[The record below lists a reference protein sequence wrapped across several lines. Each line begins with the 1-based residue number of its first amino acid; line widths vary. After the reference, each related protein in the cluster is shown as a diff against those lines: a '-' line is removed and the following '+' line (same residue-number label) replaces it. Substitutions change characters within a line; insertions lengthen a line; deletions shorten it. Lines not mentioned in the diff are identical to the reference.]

1 VTRDCTPVQT
11 VSIDGPTTALS
22 GTAITLYASY
32 TPADATGAALTWDN
46 GTVGSSAQYV
56 WSEVGVHTVVVTAT
70 GACGAPVT
78 ATYAVTVT
86 SMCTPVQAVNVDG
99 PTSALI
105 GTAITLYASYL
116 PMDATGATLLWD
128 NGTVGEQAEYVWSEV
143 GIHTVVVT
151 ATGACGAP
159 VTATYT
165 VTVTSMCMPVQAVNV
180 DGPTSALIG
189 TPVTL
194 YASYTPA
201 DATGAMLL
209 WDNGT
214 VGEQAE
220 YVWSE
225 VGVHTVAVVA
235 GGACGLPII
244 ATHVV
249 TVTSIC
255 TPIQS
260 VNIDGP
266 TSALSGTTVTL
277 YASYLPVDA
286 TGVVLEWD
294 NGTLGESAAYRW
306 SDEGVYT
313 VAITATGACGAPVST
328 RHTVTVMAAA
338 LNRIYLPLVLRN
350 TSS

>member
-1 VTRDCTPVQT
+1 
-11 VSIDGPTTALS
+11 
-22 GTAITLYASY
+22 
-32 TPADATGAALTWDN
+32 
-46 GTVGSSAQYV
+46 
-56 WSEVGVHTVVVTAT
+56 
-70 GACGAPVT
+70 
-78 ATYAVTVT
+78 
-86 SMCTPVQAVNVDG
+86 
-99 PTSALI
+99 
-105 GTAITLYASYL
+105 
-116 PMDATGATLLWD
+116 
-128 NGTVGEQAEYVWSEV
+128 
-143 GIHTVVVT
+143 
-151 ATGACGAP
+151 
-159 VTATYT
+159 
-165 VTVTSMCMPVQAVNV
+165 
-180 DGPTSALIG
+180 
-189 TPVTL
+189 
-194 YASYTPA
+194 
-201 DATGAMLL
+201 
-209 WDNGT
+209 